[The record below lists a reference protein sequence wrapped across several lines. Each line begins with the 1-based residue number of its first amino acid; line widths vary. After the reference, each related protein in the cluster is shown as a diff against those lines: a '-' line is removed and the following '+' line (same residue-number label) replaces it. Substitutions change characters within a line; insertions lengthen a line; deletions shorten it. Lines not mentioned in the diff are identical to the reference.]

1 MISDSL
7 QDHIRPITELQ
18 PDPANARKHSER
30 NIEAIMASLTR
41 FGQVKPVVLGSN
53 GQTVIAGN
61 GTLEAAKRLGWTEL
75 AAVTTE
81 LAGSEATAFGIADN
95 QTALLAEWDDDILQ
109 NLVHGLPDE
118 LQTATGFDSDE
129 IDRMVQ
135 AATEDP
141 AGTLPSL
148 EVAPSLSDR
157 FLIPPFSVMNT
168 GKAWWQDRKRQWI
181 SQGINSELGREAG
194 LAFENVNALDP
205 RLYEKKTEKEKELGR
220 SLTTAEYVEH
230 YWDRPTDAF
239 CQGTSIFDP
248 VLAEVLVRWFS
259 GDGHSILDPCAGG
272 SVRGIISGML
282 GREYL
287 GVDIRDEQVQ
297 ANKTQA
303 AQIDSAC
310 TPSWVV
316 GDGRKVQELTTKRD
330 YDMLLTCPP
339 YADLEV
345 YSDRPDDLSTMPYPE
360 FLEGYREMIAQ
371 ACGCLAMDTFA
382 CIVVGEVR
390 DKRTGIYRSFV
401 PDTIRAFEDAGLGFY
416 NEAILVN
423 TTANAIL
430 APRRM
435 NSTRKLVKNHQNVLI
450 FVKGD
455 GKKATTKCGEITIDP
470 TLLEDDDGQTT
481 TGDR

>member
-30 NIEAIMASLTR
+30 NIEAIMASLAR

-95 QTALLAEWDDDILQ
+95 QTALLAEWDDDILH

-129 IDRMVQ
+129 IDKMVQ
-135 AATEDP
+135 SATEDP

-148 EVAPSLSDR
+148 EVAPSLADR

-205 RLYEKKTEKEKELGR
+205 RLYEKKRR
-220 SLTTAEYVEH
+220 SWA
-230 YWDRPTDAF
+230 
-239 CQGTSIFDP
+239 DP
-248 VLAEVLVRWFS
+248 
-259 GDGHSILDPCAGG
+259 
-272 SVRGIISGML
+272 
-282 GREYL
+282 
-287 GVDIRDEQVQ
+287 
-297 ANKTQA
+297 
-303 AQIDSAC
+303 
-310 TPSWVV
+310 
-316 GDGRKVQELTTKRD
+316 
-330 YDMLLTCPP
+330 
-339 YADLEV
+339 
-345 YSDRPDDLSTMPYPE
+345 
-360 FLEGYREMIAQ
+360 
-371 ACGCLAMDTFA
+371 
-382 CIVVGEVR
+382 
-390 DKRTGIYRSFV
+390 
-401 PDTIRAFEDAGLGFY
+401 
-416 NEAILVN
+416 
-423 TTANAIL
+423 
-430 APRRM
+430 
-435 NSTRKLVKNHQNVLI
+435 
-450 FVKGD
+450 
-455 GKKATTKCGEITIDP
+455 
-470 TLLEDDDGQTT
+470 
-481 TGDR
+481 